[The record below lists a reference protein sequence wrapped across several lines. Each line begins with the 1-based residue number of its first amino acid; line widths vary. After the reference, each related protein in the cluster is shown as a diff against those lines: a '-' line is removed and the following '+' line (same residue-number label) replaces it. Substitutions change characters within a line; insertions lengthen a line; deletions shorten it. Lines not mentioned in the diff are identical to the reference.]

1 MADNRP
7 WQLHLA
13 ECYDE
18 TMHLAAAEILR
29 RLDSDTNYRRSIL
42 ADPRDLHASLF
53 KEFAPASNL
62 EYAGTYR
69 GTIATSLEKRE
80 LSAPTLFKAGGHFT
94 FEPPDG
100 LPAKVDWLLRQATQE
115 FNKARV
121 ASPYIQLLFLT
132 HLFCWWGKLHP
143 FLDGNGHI
151 QRILFAAAAA
161 ELGIPLS
168 ARFAIHPRSFD
179 RLLAWPLEMFTRAD
193 ESQREQSIAMVA
205 EYLGFW
211 LVGPFDMPGSGIPE
225 E

>member
-1 MADNRP
+1 MTDYPP

-13 ECYDE
+13 EGYDE
-18 TMHLAAAEILR
+18 AMHLAAIRILG
-29 RLDSDTNYRRSIL
+29 RLAGDADYRRSIL
-42 ADPRDLHASLF
+42 TDPRDLHASLF
-53 KEFAPASNL
+53 KEFVPASNP

-94 FEPPDG
+94 FEASEG
-100 LPAKVDWLLRQATQE
+100 LPGKVDWLLGNITQE
-115 FNKARV
+115 LAEARN
-121 ASPYIQLLFLT
+121 APPYAQLLLLT

-151 QRILFAAAAA
+151 QRILFAAVAA

-179 RLLAWPLEMFTRAD
+179 RLLAWPLEMFTRAV
-193 ESQREQSIAMVA
+193 ESQREQYIAMVA

-211 LVGPFDMPGSGIPE
+211 LAGPFDMPGSGIPE